1 MRRSY
6 CFFQSFLLLLL
17 LAGAFPI
24 RGQNNARLNWY
35 FGNSDRGIRFNRG
48 THTVTQ
54 ADNPAPSFGTGGG
67 AVASNPINGN
77 LLFFTDGTVIYD
89 ASGAAMPNGTG
100 LSGNPSGNQPAVVAA
115 VPGQPN
121 QYFVFTNTADYTTGG
136 DIFLT
141 TVDMSLPG
149 NGGTGAP
156 PPLGDVTS
164 ANVPIPTLTNR
175 SEAMILIPHANGTD
189 YWLVTHENGTA
200 NYTVSHIDA
209 TGVVTSTNYQ
219 NEGFA
224 MSAGNFAYNATTGQI
239 AVSPQSANV
248 GVHLMNF
255 NASTGELEFDE
266 VIPNTAVAAT
276 TGQAIYDVEWS
287 SDGRYLYISIAGEP
301 GIQADVLQYD
311 SQNPSAT
318 LQSVLPQPNSIA
330 NSYGLQMGPDSVIYH
345 LYQETV
351 GGPYLL
357 GALSNTDT
365 VASAVNYNPQVFSG
379 DFGGTQFPSFLPRS
393 SQDVTVDFTWSGQC
407 ANSPVSFFPEVD
419 PAADSLTWNFGD
431 QTGSRLWSPNHIYE
445 SGSIY
450 TVTLTAWLDGE
461 PHVVQHDI
469 NITQFDLQINLVQDT
484 TACSCELPFPKA
496 PNPPPQCG
504 QFSVTATVQGG
515 TGIAE
520 WSNGQTGLTLQ
531 PDSAGYYY
539 VIVTDPNTGCSAYAG
554 VNINE
559 YGFQDQRANIW
570 HFGQG
575 AGLDFN
581 PYNDNPPVAIPG
593 FVNSPEGTATI
604 SDRNGKVIFST
615 DGQNIYDKEGNNIT
629 PAPNP
634 PGLGGNPGATQSVLI
649 MPVAGDE
656 TLYYIFTTQE
666 VYGTG
671 TYELRYSL
679 FDLKIGENG
688 GLVEYNV
695 LLFSPST
702 ERITGNGEWLI
713 AHEYGNNS
721 FRAYRVTANGIE
733 NPVITGAGSDH
744 SFSSEESAQ
753 GYMKLGPGNK
763 LAVAL
768 STPGANV
775 IEVFDFDNTTGV
787 VSNPQVLDLDEPNGQ
802 VYGIEFSPSGNKLF
816 ATVKGGPSA
825 LYEFAFDS
833 LGNGYY
839 KQGPVSTPGG
849 GEPGALQMGPN
860 GQIYMAVNGSSSLW
874 YFQANEDTTQVTNL
888 ANMQEL
894 PLVGGSSSTLGL
906 PNFIQNI
913 STPVQGPTIS
923 VTGTCLG
930 SPTQFNGGGRDP
942 NIEFYSWNFGDGTSP
957 TPFVT
962 DPNAEHQYDAPGT
975 YQVALTL
982 RNRCDIDTTLLTTVV
997 ITAPPDSSISIVGGG
1012 FPVLCDGP
1020 VTIQADADDPGLIYV
1035 WSTGDSTRQ
1044 IQVNRQGIYT
1054 VTIIDGVGC
1063 TSSAGILVA
1072 DNRPIVELG
1081 PDLTVCQDSPV
1092 TPLDAQNPGAT
1103 YEWAVD
1109 GTTVGTNRTQAVDT
1123 STPGVFE
1130 YTVAVT
1136 DPITSCTIRDTVTF
1150 TINPTPVFTAT
1161 AIDPSSCGAGDGGI
1175 NISITDPT
1183 TSLFTYSVTAPST
1196 QINVSDRT
1204 IGLYN
1209 VPSLNAGTYTIT
1221 VADQLSGC
1229 SEVTTASI
1237 NDDEFDVTVDPVGPC
1252 DPIDLEVTT
1261 DPDQASGNYRVIDAD
1276 TGQPV
1281 ITGPFSATGG
1291 IFTIT
1296 NIPGPSNNRNY
1307 IVEVRSSTGCVVS
1320 SAPTFVNLSD
1330 PVPVSNILMDAC
1342 SEPLTI
1348 EVVADAQAII
1358 TWSGPGVPAGTTGHT
1373 LTVANAPQGAQ
1384 QFSFH
1389 AEQAGFC
1396 ALDSTFTVTVDNTM
1410 VPMLSQSSACGDQ
1423 VTITATPSGPYL
1435 YRWFRDGA
1443 FDPNLAGPQVIAT
1456 ELNHGQEYTVRIYNP
1471 VTGCEPNSQPL
1482 VVSVIGSL
1490 ELDLEVGLACQ
1501 GSPFTITGTTN
1512 VPATYEWW
1520 YEGAIINGQTSS
1532 TLTDTRAGNYE
1543 ARAFFQG
1550 CVAEESIEVVLQPVT
1565 PGSLPSGAT
1574 ICNDPANADEETR
1587 QVDLDPGADFVS
1599 YTWFKDGVP
1608 LGITDQVLTVTEPGT
1623 YRVDLVNSVGCTSSD
1638 QTIVEV
1644 ECFPKIV
1651 VPNAF
1656 SPSGSLEENREFYAF
1671 TYFIDDTDF
1680 EVLIFSRWGE
1690 LIFQST
1696 DRLFRWNGGY
1706 NNNASRPLP
1715 PGTYAYVIKYKSSYQ
1730 PERGIQEKRGGVVL
1744 LR

>member
-24 RGQNNARLNWY
+24 QGQHNASLNWY
-35 FGNSDRGIRFNRG
+35 FGGSDRGIRFNRG
-48 THTVTQ
+48 THTVTL
-54 ADNPAPSFGTGGG
+54 ADNPAPAFGTGGG

-77 LLFFTDGTVIYD
+77 VLFFTDGTVIYD

-136 DIFLT
+136 DVFLT
-141 TVDMSLPG
+141 TVDMTLPG
-149 NGGTGAP
+149 NGGTAAP

-164 ANVPIPTLTNR
+164 ANVPIPALTNR
-175 SEAMILIPHANGTD
+175 SEAMVLIPHANGTD

-255 NASTGELEFDE
+255 DTTSGEISFDQ
-266 VIPNTAVAAT
+266 VIPNTAVAST
-276 TGQAIYDVEWS
+276 TDQAIYDVEWS

-301 GIQADVLQYD
+301 GIQADILQYD
-311 SQNPSAT
+311 SQNPNAT

-357 GALSNTDT
+357 GALSDTDT
-365 VASAVNYNPQVFSG
+365 VASEVNYNPQVFAG

-393 SQDVTVDFTWSGQC
+393 NQNITVDFTWSGEC
-407 ANSPVSFFPEVD
+407 ANSPVSFFPVVN

-431 QTGSRLWSPNHIYE
+431 QTGSNQWSPNHSYQE
-445 SGSIY
+445 GGSY
-450 TVTLTAWLDGE
+450 PVTLTAWLNGQSQS
-461 PHVVQHDI
+461 VQHTVD
-469 NITQFDLQINLVQDT
+469 ITQFDLQIDLVQDT

-515 TGIAE
+515 TGGETAV
-520 WSNGQTGLTLQ
+520 WSNDATGLTLM

-539 VIVTDPNTGCSAYAG
+539 VVVTDPNTGCSAYAG

-559 YGFQDQRANIW
+559 YEVQDQRANIW
-570 HFGQG
+570 HFGQN
-575 AGLDFN
+575 AGIDFN
-581 PYNDNPPVAIPG
+581 PMPEDPPTAIVGP
-593 FVNSPEGTATI
+593 VNSPEGTATI
-604 SDRNGKVIFST
+604 SDRNGQVIFST
-615 DGQNIYDKEGNNIT
+615 DGQRIYDKNGNEIT

-634 PGLGGNPGATQSVLI
+634 PGLGGEPNATQSVLI
-649 MPVAGDE
+649 MPVPGDE

-666 VYGTG
+666 IYGTG

-679 FDLKIGENG
+679 FDLKLNNGDG
-688 GLVEYNV
+688 GLVEYNE
-695 LLFSPST
+695 LLFKPST

-721 FRAYRVTANGIE
+721 FRAYRISPDGISS
-733 NPVITGAGSDH
+733 PVISGAGSDH
-744 SFSSEESAQ
+744 SMSSPEAGQ

-768 STPGANV
+768 STGGANS
-775 IEVFDFDNTTGV
+775 IEIFDFNDSTGV
-787 VSNPQVLDLDEPNGQ
+787 VTNPRTKNLDPGGQ
-802 VYGIEFSPSGNKLF
+802 VYGLEFSPGGNKLF
-816 ATVKGGPSA
+816 ATIKGSDSK
-825 LYEFAFDS
+825 LVEIAFDS
-833 LGNGYY
+833 LGNAYFL
-839 KQGPVSTPGG
+839 QTVDRPG
-849 GEPGALQMGPN
+849 EELGALQIGPD
-860 GQIYMAVNGSSSLW
+860 GQIYMAINGENFL
-874 YFQANEDTTQVTNL
+874 YNIIANEDTTVASPLNNL
-888 ANMQEL
+888 QQF
-894 PLVGGSSSTLGL
+894 PLAPGTTSTLGL

-913 STPVQGPTIS
+913 STPIQGPTIS

-930 SPTQFNGGGRDP
+930 SPTEFNASGRDP
-942 NIEFYSWNFGDGTSP
+942 NIETYSWNFGDGTAP
-957 TPFVT
+957 TPFGT
-962 DPNAEHQYDAPGT
+962 NPTIEHQYDEPGT

-982 RNRCDIDTTLLTTVV
+982 RNRCDVDTVLFATVV
-997 ITAPPDSSISIVGGG
+997 ITAPPDSSISVVGGG

-1020 VTIQADADDPGLIYV
+1020 VTIQADADGPDLTYA
-1035 WSTGDSTRQ
+1035 WSNGETTRQ
-1044 IQVNRQGIYT
+1044 IEVTQQGIYT
-1054 VTIIDGVGC
+1054 VTITDGVGC
-1063 TSSAGILVA
+1063 TSNAGILVA
-1072 DNRPIVELG
+1072 ENRPIVELG
-1081 PDLTVCQDSPV
+1081 PDLTICQNEPV
-1092 TPLDAQNPGAT
+1092 DPLDAQNPGAT
-1103 YEWAVD
+1103 YQWTID
-1109 GTTVGTNRTQAVDT
+1109 GTPAGTARTQAVDT

-1136 DPITSCTIRDTVTF
+1136 DPITSCTITDAITF
-1150 TINPTPVFTAT
+1150 TINPTPQFTVA
-1161 AIDPSSCGAGDGGI
+1161 ANDPTSCAAGDGSI
-1175 NISITDPT
+1175 DISITGPT
-1183 TSLFTYSVTAPST
+1183 TSLFTYSVTGGTSSPV
-1196 QINVSDRT
+1196 NVSDRT

-1209 VPSLNAGTYTIT
+1209 VPSLDAATYTVT

-1229 SEVTTASI
+1229 TEVQTASI
-1237 NDDEFDVTVDPVGPC
+1237 NDSDFTVTVTPMGTC
-1252 DPIDLEVTT
+1252 DPIDLHVETEA
-1261 DPDQASGNYRVIDAD
+1261 DQASGNYRVIDQD

-1281 ITGPFSATGG
+1281 VTGGFTATGG
-1291 IFTIT
+1291 AFDIT
-1296 NIPGPSNNRNY
+1296 NIPGPSDDRTF
-1307 IVEVRSSTGCVVS
+1307 IVEVRSATGCTVS
-1320 SAPTFVNLSD
+1320 SAPTLINLAD
-1330 PVPVSNILMDAC
+1330 KVPVSDILIDAC

-1348 EVVADAQAII
+1348 DVITEPGATL
-1358 TWSGPGVPAGTTGHT
+1358 TWSGPGVPAGATGTT
-1373 LTVANAPQGAQ
+1373 LIVANAPQGAQ
-1384 QFSFH
+1384 QYTFH
-1389 AEQAGFC
+1389 AEHASYC
-1396 ALDSTFTVTVDNTM
+1396 ALDSTITVTVDNTL
-1410 VPMLSQSSACGDQ
+1410 VPALSQSSACDDQ
-1423 VTITATPSGPYL
+1423 VTITATPSGSFL
-1435 YRWFRDGA
+1435 YRWYVNGN
-1443 FDPNLAGPQVIAT
+1443 FDPTLAGPQVIAT
-1456 ELNHGQEYTVRIYNP
+1456 EFNNGQAYHVEVYNP
-1471 VTGCEPNSQPL
+1471 VTGCAPASAPL
-1482 VVSVIGSL
+1482 IVSVIGSL
-1490 ELDLEVGLACQ
+1490 ELDLEVGLACE

-1520 YEGAIINGQTSS
+1520 YEGAVINGQTSS

-1543 ARAFFQG
+1543 ARVSAMG
-1550 CVAEESIEVVLQPVT
+1550 CVAAESIEVALQPVT

-1587 QVDLDPGADFVS
+1587 QVELDAGPGFTS
-1599 YTWFKDGVP
+1599 YAWFRDGVP

-1623 YRVDLVNSVGCTSSD
+1623 YRVDLVNDVGCPSSD
-1638 QTIVEV
+1638 QTVVEI

-1656 SPSGSLEENREFYAF
+1656 RPSGSMEENREFYAF
-1671 TYFIDDTDF
+1671 TFFIDDTDF
-1680 EVLIFSRWGE
+1680 EV
-1690 LIFQST
+1690 
-1696 DRLFRWNGGY
+1696 
-1706 NNNASRPLP
+1706 
-1715 PGTYAYVIKYKSSYQ
+1715 
-1730 PERGIQEKRGGVVL
+1730 
-1744 LR
+1744 